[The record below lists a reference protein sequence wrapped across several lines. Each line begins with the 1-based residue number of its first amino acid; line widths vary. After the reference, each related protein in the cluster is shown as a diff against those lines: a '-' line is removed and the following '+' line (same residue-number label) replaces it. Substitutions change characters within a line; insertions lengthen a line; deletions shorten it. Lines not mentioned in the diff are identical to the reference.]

1 MHANLRKSREVQ
13 LSFLNDR
20 TLATYDLLMVSEPY
34 MIYKE
39 NQRNT
44 HTHNKW
50 RAIMPNDKPG
60 EGEAITKTRSM
71 IWIRK
76 DRKGIQQVETS
87 STDITAVIF
96 HHHDRLLF
104 AITAY
109 VPPQNGSSGQEELT
123 RTMNVIRRMI
133 RTQQKKFGA
142 KLDIVISGDFNR
154 HDQLWGGDHIIHT
167 RRQGEAQSLV
177 ELMLDYGLHSLLPR
191 GTITYDSG
199 HWQSTIDLVMAS
211 DSLKQRLTL
220 CQCHPTEHGS
230 DHRAIQA
237 TFTGPTQQRLNK
249 GSTDPT
255 RYMWKKAPWDEI
267 VNRIS
272 QNMIAL
278 PEIQDPEELEK
289 QLGIMMGKVSETLEG
304 CVPQVRPSPYCK
316 RWWTDEL
323 TELRNAYTYNKNQWT
338 QLRRYGVNRPDMEKQ
353 VKQLR
358 HRFHTAIRDQKR
370 KHWTEFL
377 EQAENIWTAAQYTK
391 ETNNRKPIPT
401 LCAEGSGPAAE
412 TEEEKAKS
420 LLSAFFPP
428 TPESSEP
435 LGNPNL
441 PTLQMD
447 PITDEEIKRAVM
459 RMNPWKAPGEDQIP
473 AGVWQ
478 QLWPALGKDI
488 CQIFH
493 ASIKLSYVPARWRIA
508 KIIPLHKPGRDETLL
523 NSYRPISLLST
534 LGKMLEAV
542 IAQRLSYYAEVFG
555 LLPPNHFGARKKRS
569 SEQALNLLVEK
580 IYEAWREK
588 KVLSVVSFDVKGAY
602 NGVIRK
608 VLIRRL
614 LERQIPVELVRWIDA
629 FCSNRRASIIVNDYC
644 SEAMEIAHPG
654 LPQGSSLSPILYL
667 FFNADLVE
675 IPIGR
680 NRGAMAFVDDFMCWR
695 IGQSADENTSALQE
709 EAIPHALG
717 WAMRSGAIF
726 EAQKTQVIHFTRNA
740 RQNPSPKLA
749 LRIGT
754 QNINPSNTVKL
765 LGVIFDERL
774 RFREHVGRV
783 TKRGIKA
790 SQALLRLR
798 GLRPQS
804 ARQLYNALVVPTVTY
819 ASSVWITL
827 NKHGHIPSWVVKPL
841 HVIQKSA
848 AKSITGIYRSVS
860 LTIAEAEASIE
871 PLDICFQKRI
881 LRHWIGCHSLPSTH
895 PLAKCIKNINQ
906 QSRSPFGSLSRIL
919 PLEQSRMETIIP
931 YHSAPW
937 ELDWQKV
944 IRHEGTENTEAAF
957 GRPKIKIYT
966 YGSARNNLIGIGLAV
981 VTGDQIMKST
991 STTVETD
998 HHIDLHTA
1006 QLGAILEALQLA
1018 RELLQGPP
1026 TLTDVIG
1033 IIIYSTNQSSL
1044 QCITNQGSHGGQ
1056 QIIQQIIRQI
1066 KQMRQ
1071 IEIQLTIRWIA
1082 NDLQNQELQMAKAAS
1097 HYATQKG
1104 AQPDPPAWAT
1114 QRARST
1120 AWRQMRNTLNQT
1132 RKEQF
1137 LQNPFGKYT
1146 REIDAS
1152 LPGRHTRTL
1161 YDQLSRIQAS
1171 TLAQLRTGHNQLS
1184 QYLRRIGQADDE
1196 TCECTEGQETVQHFL
1211 FKCKRWETYRGEMR
1225 VAMGNRYGD
1234 MSYALG
1240 GRSRRKKPTGEELDQ
1255 EKNWRPNMEVVRT
1268 VIRFAM
1274 ATGRLNHEN

>member
-1 MHANLRKSREVQ
+1 
-13 LSFLNDR
+13 
-20 TLATYDLLMVSEPY
+20 
-34 MIYKE
+34 
-39 NQRNT
+39 
-44 HTHNKW
+44 
-50 RAIMPNDKPG
+50 
-60 EGEAITKTRSM
+60 
-71 IWIRK
+71 
-76 DRKGIQQVETS
+76 
-87 STDITAVIF
+87 
-96 HHHDRLLF
+96 
-104 AITAY
+104 
-109 VPPQNGSSGQEELT
+109 
-123 RTMNVIRRMI
+123 
-133 RTQQKKFGA
+133 
-142 KLDIVISGDFNR
+142 
-154 HDQLWGGDHIIHT
+154 
-167 RRQGEAQSLV
+167 
-177 ELMLDYGLHSLLPR
+177 
-191 GTITYDSG
+191 
-199 HWQSTIDLVMAS
+199 
-211 DSLKQRLTL
+211 
-220 CQCHPTEHGS
+220 
-230 DHRAIQA
+230 
-237 TFTGPTQQRLNK
+237 
-249 GSTDPT
+249 
-255 RYMWKKAPWDEI
+255 MWKKAPWDEI

-278 PEIQDPEELEK
+278 PEIRDPEELEK

-323 TELRNAYTYNKNQWT
+323 TELRNVYTYKKNQWT

-377 EQAENIWTAAQYTK
+377 EQAENIWTAARYTK

-447 PITDEEIKRAVM
+447 PITDEEIKRA
-459 RMNPWKAPGEDQIP
+459 
-473 AGVWQ
+473 
-478 QLWPALGKDI
+478 
-488 CQIFH
+488 
-493 ASIKLSYVPARWRIA
+493 
-508 KIIPLHKPGRDETLL
+508 
-523 NSYRPISLLST
+523 
-534 LGKMLEAV
+534 MLEAV

-654 LPQGSSLSPILYL
+654 LPQCSSLSPILYL

-726 EAQKTQVIHFTRNA
+726 EAQKTQVIYFTRNA

-754 QNINPSNTVKL
+754 QNIYPSNTVKL
-765 LGVIFDERL
+765 LGVIFDEQL

-790 SQALLRLR
+790 SQALLRLK

-841 HVIQKSA
+841 NVIQKSA
-848 AKSITGIYRSVS
+848 
-860 LTIAEAEASIE
+860 E
-871 PLDICFQKRI
+871 
-881 LRHWIGCHSLPSTH
+881 
-895 PLAKCIKNINQ
+895 
-906 QSRSPFGSLSRIL
+906 
-919 PLEQSRMETIIP
+919 
-931 YHSAPW
+931 
-937 ELDWQKV
+937 
-944 IRHEGTENTEAAF
+944 
-957 GRPKIKIYT
+957 
-966 YGSARNNLIGIGLAV
+966 
-981 VTGDQIMKST
+981 
-991 STTVETD
+991 
-998 HHIDLHTA
+998 
-1006 QLGAILEALQLA
+1006 
-1018 RELLQGPP
+1018 
-1026 TLTDVIG
+1026 
-1033 IIIYSTNQSSL
+1033 
-1044 QCITNQGSHGGQ
+1044 
-1056 QIIQQIIRQI
+1056 
-1066 KQMRQ
+1066 
-1071 IEIQLTIRWIA
+1071 
-1082 NDLQNQELQMAKAAS
+1082 KA
-1097 HYATQKG
+1097 
-1104 AQPDPPAWAT
+1104 
-1114 QRARST
+1114 
-1120 AWRQMRNTLNQT
+1120 
-1132 RKEQF
+1132 
-1137 LQNPFGKYT
+1137 
-1146 REIDAS
+1146 
-1152 LPGRHTRTL
+1152 
-1161 YDQLSRIQAS
+1161 
-1171 TLAQLRTGHNQLS
+1171 
-1184 QYLRRIGQADDE
+1184 
-1196 TCECTEGQETVQHFL
+1196 
-1211 FKCKRWETYRGEMR
+1211 
-1225 VAMGNRYGD
+1225 
-1234 MSYALG
+1234 
-1240 GRSRRKKPTGEELDQ
+1240 
-1255 EKNWRPNMEVVRT
+1255 
-1268 VIRFAM
+1268 
-1274 ATGRLNHEN
+1274 